1 LKKVYDGPTLP
12 LWTRVDVE
20 TYSGVKVRCEIVEVR
35 RLGSC
40 AAYTV
45 KPKEDREA
53 ELRRAGVPKGDWT
66 SSFTAFDWQVKAVQ
80 PASNVEQAEQSTR
93 KVIRKPHEDGRY
105 VST

>member
-1 LKKVYDGPTLP
+1 MRKVYDGPTLP
-12 LWTRVDVE
+12 LWSRVDVE
-20 TYSGVKVRCEIVEVR
+20 TYSGVVVRCEIVEVR

-66 SSFTAFDWQVKAVQ
+66 STFTAFDWQVKAVQ
-80 PASNVEQAEQSTR
+80 PAAKIEQDIRQAR
-93 KVIRKPHEDGRY
+93 KVIRKSHEDGRY

>member
-1 LKKVYDGPTLP
+1 MKKVYDGPALP

-45 KPKEDREA
+45 KPKEVREA

-66 SSFTAFDWQVKAVQ
+66 STFTAFDWQVKAVQ
-80 PASNVEQAEQSTR
+80 STVNIEQPTQSSNN
-93 KVIRKPHEDGRY
+93 VIRKPRKDGRY